1 MTGDLGELRNQ
12 LSITEQAMNGRILA
26 GPQRH
31 SN

>member
-12 LSITEQAMNGRILA
+12 LSIAEQAANGRILA
-26 GPQRH
+26 DPQGH